1 MGRIA
6 TLFVFIV
13 LCVSISSCAQVSYYF
28 QAVKGQ
34 TQLLNKRRPVE
45 QILTDPDSPETL
57 KQQLRKAEEIR
68 LFGVQHLDLGDPGNF
83 TQYADLD
90 RKYAVWNV
98 VAAPEFSIEPKTWCF
113 PVAGCVA
120 YKGFFDHALALREQ
134 KSLRGQGFDVLVYG
148 VTAYSTLG
156 WFEDPLLNT
165 FIHYPENELAALLFH
180 ELAHQVL
187 YVKDDS
193 DFNEAFATAV
203 EYAMLSRWL
212 NSRGKSEQI
221 ERIEAGRDKQNRITE
236 LILDVRQQ
244 LQTAYLGENP
254 APAKIRL
261 FNQLKQEYA
270 RISARG
276 EGTRYY
282 DWWFSMPLNNAY
294 LLTVSTYF
302 RLVPAF
308 SNMLAEHDGDLQ
320 DFFVFSRALARQPKQ
335 MRDKTLQRYMKL

>member
-6 TLFVFIV
+6 ILFAFIV
-13 LCVSISSCAQVSYYF
+13 LCVSISSCAQVSYYY

-34 TQLLNKRRPVE
+34 TQLLNKRHPVE
-45 QILTDPDSPETL
+45 HVLTDPDTPETL
-57 KQQLRKAEEIR
+57 KLQLRKAEEIR
-68 LFGVQHLDLGDPGNF
+68 LFGVHHLDLDHQDNF

-156 WFEDPLLNT
+156 WFDDPLLNT
-165 FIHYPENELAALLFH
+165 FIHFPENELAALLFH

-193 DFNEAFATAV
+193 EFNEAFATAV
-203 EYAMLSRWL
+203 EYAMLTRWL
-212 NSRGKSEQI
+212 NAQGKSEQI
-221 ERIEAGRDKQNRITE
+221 DRIKAERDKQNRITK
-236 LILDVRQQ
+236 LILDFRQQ
-244 LQTAYLGENP
+244 LQTAYLGEDP
-254 APAKIRL
+254 ASAKIRL
-261 FNQLKQEYA
+261 FDQLKQEYA
-270 RISARG
+270 KIKARG

-282 DWWFSMPLNNAY
+282 DWWFSMPLNNAS

-302 RLVPAF
+302 QLVPAF
-308 SNMLAEHDGDLQ
+308 SSIIAEHDGDLQ
-320 DFFVFSRALARQPKQ
+320 AFFEFSRALAKQPKEA
-335 MRDKTLQRYMKL
+335 RDKTLERYLNL

>member
-1 MGRIA
+1 MGRIGKLVVLIA
-6 TLFVFIV
+6 
-13 LCVSISSCAQVSYYF
+13 LCVSISSCAQISYYY
-28 QAVKGQ
+28 QAAKGQ
-34 TQLLNKRRPVE
+34 AQLLNKRRPVE
-45 QILTDPDSPETL
+45 QILADPDTPETL

-68 LFGVQHLDLGDPGNF
+68 LFGVRHLDLADQGNF

-156 WFEDPLLNT
+156 WFDDPLLNT

-193 DFNEAFATAV
+193 EFNEAFATAV

-212 NSRGKSEQI
+212 NTQDKREQI
-221 ERIEAGRDKQNRITE
+221 DRLKADRNKQNRITE
-236 LILDVRQQ
+236 LILDFRQQ
-244 LQTAYLGENP
+244 LQSAYLGKKP
-254 APAKIRL
+254 ASAKIRL
-261 FNQLKQEYA
+261 FDQLKQEYDK
-270 RISARG
+270 IKARG

-308 SNMLAEHDGDLQ
+308 SNMIAEHDGDLHA
-320 DFFVFSRALARQPKQ
+320 FFAFSRALAKQPKEA
-335 MRDKTLQRYMKL
+335 RDKTLERYLNL